1 MPPSDMVTPLLD
13 PVLDPPLEPPL
24 ELPELPELPE
34 PLELPPPAVQIHPEG
49 MHSQD
54 VSP

>member
-1 MPPSDMVTPLLD
+1 MVTPLLD
-13 PVLDPPLEPPL
+13 PELDPPLEPPL
-24 ELPELPELPE
+24 ELPELPE
-34 PLELPPPAVQIHPEG
+34 PLELPPPAVQTHPEG

>member
-1 MPPSDMVTPLLD
+1 MPPSDVVTPLLD
-13 PVLDPPLEPPL
+13 PELEPPLEPPL
-24 ELPELPELPE
+24 ELPELPE
-34 PLELPPPAVQIHPEG
+34 PLELPPPVVQIHPEG